1 METKIFFLC
10 PLGPQS
16 KMKNKYTD
24 FLTAILLLLKIAA
37 IKIEAQTKRAAPEC
51 QGNAPADFHAKRQ
64 EQQNL

>member
-1 METKIFFLC
+1 
-10 PLGPQS
+10 
-16 KMKNKYTD
+16 MKNKYTD
-24 FLTAILLLLKIAA
+24 FLTAILLLLEIAV